1 MARLAGLSATCKTLY
16 MKKYIVVATAIFFMA
31 AVHAQVS
38 SNLDIANPAQTN
50 GIGQVRFTN
59 ADALGVKTTEQV
71 KDADVAGSPYFDS
84 RWSKAVVILSSNQ
97 AVKANKLK
105 LDLYRNEVHYIDS
118 LGNELIAVSG
128 IVKRIYLYD
137 TRDTAKISAVF
148 EQIAG
153 IDGNGTAFVQVLN
166 NGSAKLLKFTHITV
180 YKKGYDEVAGKDNYA
195 FLAKPGYALLKDGV
209 VSNLKALDEKAVL
222 AVIMP
227 SANETSWL
235 LQNKNKLKSEK
246 DIIGFLNYYNS
257 AR

>member
-1 MARLAGLSATCKTLY
+1 
-16 MKKYIVVATAIFFMA
+16 MKKYIAVATVMFFMA
-31 AVHAQVS
+31 AAHAQVS

-71 KDADVAGSPYFDS
+71 KDADVDGSPYFDN
-84 RWSKAVVILSSNQ
+84 RWLKAVVILSSNQ

-105 LDLYRNEVHYIDS
+105 IDLYRNEVHYVDS
-118 LGNELIAVSG
+118 LGTELIAVSG

-137 TRDTAKISAVF
+137 SKDTTKISAVF

-166 NGSAKLLKFTHITV
+166 NGNTKLLKFTHITV

-195 FLAKPGYALLKDGV
+195 FLAKPCYAMLKNGV
-209 VSNLKALDEKAVL
+209 VNNLKALDEKAVL

-227 SANETSWL
+227 SANDASWL

-246 DIIGFLNYYNS
+246 DVISFLSYYNG
-257 AR
+257 AK

>member
-1 MARLAGLSATCKTLY
+1 MKRYFTVLAVTFFIVSA
-16 MKKYIVVATAIFFMA
+16 
-31 AVHAQVS
+31 HAQVS

-71 KDADVAGSPYFDS
+71 KDADIAGSPYFDN

-105 LDLYRNEVHYIDS
+105 LDLYRNEVHYVDS

-137 TRDTAKISAVF
+137 TKDTAKISAVF

-153 IDGNGTAFVQVLN
+153 IDANGTAFVQVLN
-166 NGSAKLLKFTHITV
+166 NGNTKLLKFNHITV

-195 FLAKPGYALLKDGV
+195 FLAKPSYALVKDGA
-209 VSNLKALDEKAVL
+209 VSNLKGLDEKAVL

-227 SANETSWL
+227 SANDASWL
-235 LQNKNKLKSEK
+235 LENKNKLKSEK
-246 DIIGFLNYYNS
+246 EVIGFLNYYNS
-257 AR
+257 AK